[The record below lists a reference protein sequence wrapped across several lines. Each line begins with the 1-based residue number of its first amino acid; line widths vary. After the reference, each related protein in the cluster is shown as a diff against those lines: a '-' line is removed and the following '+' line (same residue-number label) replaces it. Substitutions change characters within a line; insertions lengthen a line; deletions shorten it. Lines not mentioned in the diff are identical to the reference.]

1 MKKFKKQIISVI
13 SIITVIALF
22 ALLFATKTTSRS
34 ALGVSDTFALPTPD
48 GIEIT
53 GDLAEGE
60 VMVSSKN
67 GRSMFV
73 SHGGIITVRDALNDN
88 VLWQNAALPN
98 HQLVYNDVEAANS
111 PISITYRHNGETD
124 TELYSSL
131 DAVAS
136 DQYTVAFSEDMERI
150 QVTYLLGEAG
160 DGGLLPKAITKDF
173 MENKIFKNISQ
184 DEIDFLK
191 ERYILYKAG
200 TAETI
205 FMEEI
210 PGMRTKDIYYLEF
223 PGSFVI
229 QNKIISYLSA
239 GGLTKEEYKKQ
250 CEITGEEPA
259 IYNENFMLMVEYWLD
274 DNGDVM
280 VNIPAKDICYY
291 SEHPLTQITLNGAF
305 TYGEKGENGRY
316 LLPAGSGAVQSFAGG
331 DERNNNYT
339 YYGTDYLN
347 TVTTAKETEFPL
359 PIYGVIRENGNSIL
373 AVIESGAEVAVL
385 NERFTEGASQLNL
398 SLKLLEYGDASVTA
412 QQTSTVYCTSQFK
425 GNFTVRYRIIEEE
438 TDEIKLAGIYRE
450 LLISQN
456 KLPEKTKSTSPALVE
471 IVGNVPYSYQWL
483 GLFKVNKQIV
493 LSDWQQTSEIVKAFS
508 ENGITP
514 AVKLSGYNKNGLY
527 RQSPGNY
534 SFWGNKKDRNQF
546 LDIANKN
553 GIDTYLDVSLAYNY
567 GSNSLFGYSE
577 GRHSAR
583 APGNDN
589 GERFVASKSTGE
601 ANQKAS
607 ILNIVSSKMFEN
619 YAEKYNK
626 KLPKLL
632 GVSLTDATNS
642 LNSDYSEKTPKN
654 KSDTLKMLQKASGV
668 LSENRSVLVKNP
680 IVPLLSDI
688 SICEDMTFTGLAQYS
703 FTEYVPFVQAVLHGY
718 VNYTSDPL
726 NAYNDYDKA
735 FLEAVSLGAIPKYT
749 VCYEF
754 QRDVMSTEYDFL
766 YFTDWNNWRET
777 ILRDTARASKLYEK
791 IGSAQIVAYN
801 KQNGVAVT
809 EYSNGV
815 TVYVNMTDSDITI
828 NETVVK
834 ANDFVAN

>member
-1 MKKFKKQIISVI
+1 MKKFKKQIISLI

-22 ALLFATKTTSRS
+22 ALLFATKSTSRN
-34 ALGVSDTFALPTPD
+34 ALGVSDTFALPVPE

-53 GDLAEGE
+53 GDLVESEE

-73 SHGGIITVRDALNDN
+73 SHGGVITVRDALNDN
-88 VLWQNAALPN
+88 VLWQNAALPE
-98 HQLVYNDVEAANS
+98 HQFVYNDAEAANS
-111 PISITYRHNGETD
+111 PISITYRQNGETD

-173 MENKIFKNISQ
+173 MENYIFKNVSQ

-191 ERYILYKAG
+191 ERYIFYEAG

-210 PGMRTKDIYYLEF
+210 PGMKTKDIYYLQF

-229 QNKIISYLSA
+229 QNKIIYYLSA
-239 GGLTKEEYKKQ
+239 GGLTQDEYKKQ
-250 CEITGEEPA
+250 CEITGEVPE

-280 VNIPAKDICYY
+280 VNIPAKEICYY
-291 SEHPLTQITLNGAF
+291 AEHPLTKITLNGAF
-305 TYGEKGENGRY
+305 TYGEKGQNGRY
-316 LLPAGSGAVQSFAGG
+316 LLPAGSGAVQSFADG

-347 TVTTAKETEFPL
+347 TAITVKETEFPM

-373 AVIESGAEVAVL
+373 AVIESGAEVAML
-385 NERFTEGASQLNL
+385 NERFTDGASQLNL
-398 SLKLLEYGDASVTA
+398 SLRLLEYGDASVTA

-425 GNFTVRYRIIEEE
+425 GDFTVRYKIIEEE
-438 TDEIKLAGIYRE
+438 TDEIKLAGIYRD

-456 KLPEKTKSTSPALVE
+456 KLPEKAKSESPALVE

-493 LSDWQQTSEIVKAFS
+493 LSDWQQTSEIVNAFS
-508 ENGITP
+508 EKGIAP
-514 AVKLSGYNKNGLY
+514 AVKLSGYSENGLY
-527 RQSPGNY
+527 RQSPGAYN
-534 SFWGNKKDRNQF
+534 FWGSKKDRNQF
-546 LDIANKN
+546 LDMASKN
-553 GIDTYLDVSLAYNY
+553 GIATYLDVGLAYNY
-567 GSNSLFGYSE
+567 GASLFGYNA

-589 GERFVASKSTGE
+589 GERFVAPKSTGE
-601 ANQKAS
+601 ASQKALS
-607 ILNIVSSKMFEN
+607 LNIVSSKMFES
-619 YAEKYNK
+619 YAQKYNN
-626 KLPKLL
+626 KLPNGL
-632 GVSLTDATNS
+632 GISLTDATNS
-642 LNSDYSEKTPKN
+642 LNTDYSEKTPRN
-654 KSDTLKMLQKASGV
+654 RSDTLKALEKASGI
-668 LSENRSVLVKNP
+668 LTEKRSVLVKNP
-680 IVPLLSDI
+680 IVSLLSGV
-688 SICEDMTFTGLAQYS
+688 SLCEDVTLTGLKQYS
-703 FTEYVPFVQAVLHGY
+703 FSEYVPFVQTVLHGH

-726 NAYNDYDKA
+726 NAYNDYTKA
-735 FLEAVSLGAIPKYT
+735 FLEAISLGAIPKYT
-749 VCYEF
+749 VCYNF
-754 QRDVMSTEYDFL
+754 DRAVLSTEYDFL
-766 YFTDWNNWRET
+766 YFTDWNNWGDT
-777 ILRDTARASKLYEK
+777 ILSDTVRAAKLYEK
-791 IGSAQIVAYN
+791 IGGAEIVAYKN
-801 KQNGVAVT
+801 NNGVTVT
-809 EYSNGV
+809 EYSNGA
-815 TVYVNMTDSDITI
+815 TVYVNMTDSDILL
-828 NETVVK
+828 NDVTVK
-834 ANDFVAN
+834 SNDFIVN